1 MSEDTKGSQFRVD
14 LGGIRLTPLLE
25 KEVDLEIQGVVLR
38 ALARMKVP
46 DRFDQI
52 DFKDLGPE
60 IRGIYAVPTEDLL
73 KNIAERGRA

>member
-1 MSEDTKGSQFRVD
+1 MSEEGKGSQFRVD
-14 LGGIRLTPLLE
+14 LGGIRLPPLLE
-25 KEVDLEIQGVVLR
+25 KEVDLEIQGVVLK

-60 IRGIYAVPTEDLL
+60 TRGIWAVPSEALL
-73 KNIAERGRA
+73 KGLTERGGF